1 MNKIERLYAILGV
14 EIVIATIELGIII
27 ASLLI

>member
-14 EIVIATIELGIII
+14 EIVIVTIELGIII
-27 ASLLI
+27 ASLMV